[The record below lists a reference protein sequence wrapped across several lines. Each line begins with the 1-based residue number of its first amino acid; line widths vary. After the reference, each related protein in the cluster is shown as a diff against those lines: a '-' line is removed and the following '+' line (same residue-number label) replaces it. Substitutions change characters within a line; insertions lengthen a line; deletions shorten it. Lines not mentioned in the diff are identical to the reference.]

1 MRRPG
6 SRYPRA
12 RLPVAVAMTTSKR
25 YVGVCW
31 RLAARPTP
39 AAAVRVLKVG
49 GVVLGGIG
57 IIVGVA

>member
-1 MRRPG
+1 
-6 SRYPRA
+6 
-12 RLPVAVAMTTSKR
+12 MTTSKR